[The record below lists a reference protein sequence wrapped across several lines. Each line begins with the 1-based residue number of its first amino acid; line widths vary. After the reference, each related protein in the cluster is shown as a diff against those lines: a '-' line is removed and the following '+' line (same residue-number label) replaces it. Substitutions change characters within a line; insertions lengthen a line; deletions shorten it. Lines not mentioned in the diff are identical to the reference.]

1 VPITIDIDT
10 LSPCFSS
17 AVTSLLF
24 LIPHDLHVVGQ
35 HTFEVAHTLLEHIDD
50 FVRYVTLNYN
60 LVLALQSQEPNL
72 KMGVKRRREK
82 TTYLRI
88 LSHTAARS
96 KRAHKQFR
104 HHFEIYI
111 ERFEVVDGRD
121 VFGFVPGDTFDGYLR
136 G

>member
-24 LIPHDLHVVGQ
+24 LILHDLHVVGQ

-72 KMGVKRRREK
+72 KKGGKKAKRK
-82 TTYLRI
+82 N
-88 LSHTAARS
+88 
-96 KRAHKQFR
+96 
-104 HHFEIYI
+104 
-111 ERFEVVDGRD
+111 D
-121 VFGFVPGDTFDGYLR
+121 VPEDS
-136 G
+136 